1 MKLPLQN
8 FAERAFLGVTQNPVL
23 SRITGRLADA
33 RLPGPF
39 LRRAMERYIKA
50 YDVDMSEVEAEL
62 DSFATFNAFFTRRL
76 VDGARPVDG
85 GATTVV
91 SPADARLQTAER
103 IPSHGRLE
111 QVKGSRYSLAALLGD
126 EAQAA
131 AYREG
136 WHATLYLSPRDYH
149 RVHVPI
155 DGKIVSW
162 RHIPGRLYPVNNLAV
177 RHIEGL
183 FTVNERVVVFLES
196 DTFGAMALAMVGAAN
211 VGKITLSFTDNPGDW
226 RSGRVTDVT
235 PPEPISVQRGD
246 ELGMFNLGSTVVLVS
261 ADSGLEVA
269 NAMEGEH
276 IKMGA
281 PLWRRD

>member
-1 MKLPLQN
+1 LKLPLQSL
-8 FAERAFLGVTQNPVL
+8 AERAFLGVTQNPVL
-23 SRITGRLADA
+23 SRITGRFADA
-33 RLPGPF
+33 VLPTQF
-39 LRRAMERYIKA
+39 LRRAMKSYIKA

-62 DSFATFNAFFTRRL
+62 NSFKTFNAFFTRKL
-76 VDGARPVDG
+76 VDGARPVDPG
-85 GATTVV
+85 ETTVV

-131 AYREG
+131 TYREG

-149 RVHVPI
+149 RVHIPI
-155 DGKIVSW
+155 DGKILSW

-196 DTFGAMALAMVGAAN
+196 ETFGPMALAMVGAAN
-211 VGKITLSFTDNPGDW
+211 VGKITLSFTDSPGEW
-226 RSGRVTDVT
+226 RGDRVTDVT

-261 ADSGLEVA
+261 ADPDLEVA
-269 NAMEGEH
+269 SVLEGEH

-281 PLWRRD
+281 PLWRRS